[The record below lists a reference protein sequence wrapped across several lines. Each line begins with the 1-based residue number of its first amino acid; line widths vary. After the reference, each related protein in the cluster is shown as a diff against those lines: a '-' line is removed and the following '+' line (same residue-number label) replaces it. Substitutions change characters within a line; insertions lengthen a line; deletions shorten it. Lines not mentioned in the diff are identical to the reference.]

1 MGDNMYE
8 ILKILTENNKT
19 ISTMESCTGGYLANC
34 ITNND
39 GSSDIFKFGAV
50 TYSNEYKIK
59 MGVSK
64 KIINKY
70 TVYSLETAKEMARA
84 ISCFTNSNY
93 GIGITGQLHLDDGI
107 IYFSIYN
114 KDTKEYYNQSLSIG
128 PKSREEKKE
137 IIVSIIMNK
146 LKEIL

>member
-1 MGDNMYE
+1 MYE
-8 ILKILTENNKT
+8 IIKMLKENNKT

-34 ITNND
+34 ITNNG
-39 GSSDIFKFGAV
+39 GSSDVFKFGAV

-59 MGVSK
+59 MGVDGE
-64 KIINKY
+64 IINKH
-70 TVYSLETAKEMARA
+70 TVYSVETSKEMARA

-114 KDTKEYYNQSLSIG
+114 KDKDEYYSQSLSMG
-128 PKSREEKKE
+128 SKSREDKKE
-137 IIVSIIMNK
+137 IIVKIIINK